1 MSAETFQK
9 NNTLHPIRE
18 HSNMNPLHKA
28 PVPKPKK
35 KSSSSSDSNSSDLDE
50 PLDSEVLKIKKITSD
65 LTQDITQKLK
75 RYRKIHN
82 VFMNQSELLSTQ
94 AFTLQEQQK
103 FVTPI
108 KKLKEKTIEI
118 NEKLQKVFQNSK
130 FPTEDDQFSLNDVNL
145 QEILYNLKNP
155 AEENKESLDFDNKI
169 FQISLEKSLT
179 SLTTKENNAKLE
191 SEGKNQ
197 VCSCIVY

>member
-1 MSAETFQK
+1 MSSGINPT
-9 NNTLHPIRE
+9 NNTLHPIGE
-18 HSNMNPLHKA
+18 HSNMLPLHK
-28 PVPKPKK
+28 VRIPKPKS
-35 KSSSSSDSNSSDLDE
+35 KSSSSSDSNSSDLEE
-50 PLDSEVLKIKKITSD
+50 PLDSEVLKIKKITAD
-65 LTQDITQKLK
+65 LTKDITQKLK
-75 RYRKIHN
+75 RYRKVHN
-82 VFMNQSELLSTQ
+82 VFMSQSELLSTQ

-145 QEILYNLKNP
+145 QEILFSLKSP
-155 AEENKESLDFDNKI
+155 AEENKESLDLDNKI
-169 FQISLEKSLT
+169 FQISLEKSL
-179 SLTTKENNAKLE
+179 SDQTTKENNPKLE

-197 VCSCIVY
+197 VCSCTVY